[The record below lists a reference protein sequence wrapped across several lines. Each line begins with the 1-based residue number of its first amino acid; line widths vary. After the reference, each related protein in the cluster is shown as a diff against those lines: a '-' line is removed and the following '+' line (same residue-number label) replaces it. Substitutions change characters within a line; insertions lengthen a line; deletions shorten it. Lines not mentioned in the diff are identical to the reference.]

1 MQKETKSA
9 VGELVNGV
17 VAVGAIRGRS
27 YLRNTLAAQ
36 ALSPKPQNNSWST
49 IIHEKHSR
57 VLKTL
62 AASIAVSNTS
72 SIPKFVLKVS

>member
-1 MQKETKSA
+1 MQKEIKSGG
-9 VGELVNGV
+9 GELVNGV

-36 ALSPKPQNNSWST
+36 ALSPKPHNNRRPT

-57 VLKTL
+57 VPKTL
-62 AASIAVSNTS
+62 AASIAVTNTS
-72 SIPKFVLKVS
+72 RIPNFVLKVS